1 MNDLQ
6 MFLKGL
12 IRHQE
17 EKTDLNG
24 VASFRSG
31 SLKADD
37 DLKLFRLEVF
47 WREFVERRS
56 TVDLVSDNKWEDIN

>member
-12 IRHQE
+12 ILHPE

-47 WREFVERRS
+47 WREFVER
-56 TVDLVSDNKWEDIN
+56 